1 MSWMKDSLL
10 CRLKKISDVSKHKI
24 FFLTLGY
31 INLHRV
37 LSSCSIPR
45 WEDESLGQS
54 GLSDTTEMLD
64 ELVREGYLSA
74 SDLDFTDLR
83 ATQHSRYGVHY
94 NSEHFT
100 T

>member
-1 MSWMKDSLL
+1 M
-10 CRLKKISDVSKHKI
+10 I
-24 FFLTLGY
+24 FFFTFRY
-31 INLHRV
+31 VNLCVHHV
-37 LSSCSIPR
+37 LSSCSVSR

-54 GLSDTTEMLD
+54 GLSDTAEMLD

-74 SDLDFTDLR
+74 SDLDFSNLR
-83 ATQHSRYGVHY
+83 ATQHSRYGVRY